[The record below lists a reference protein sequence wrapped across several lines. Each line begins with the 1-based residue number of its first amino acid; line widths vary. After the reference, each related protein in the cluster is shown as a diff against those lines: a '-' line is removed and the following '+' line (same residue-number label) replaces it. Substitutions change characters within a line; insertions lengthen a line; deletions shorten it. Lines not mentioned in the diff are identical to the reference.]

1 MIHSATKRI
10 GKQVRKLLK
19 SLPEEEWQDAIR
31 LTFNA
36 KKQQVQAE
44 QGLFALGDNIYVDD
58 EIFKKEKAEPI
69 PSFPFTTFL
78 GEKIMG
84 PESYQEVRGL
94 LVGDYQNYL
103 EERWVARLRAASK
116 VEINQEVLKTVN
128 KH

>member
-1 MIHSATKRI
+1 MSNCGKYSEKARTKYFI
-10 GKQVRKLLK
+10 KQKIK
-19 SLPEEEWQDAIR
+19 E
-31 LTFNA
+31 T
-36 KKQQVQAE
+36 
-44 QGLFALGDNIYVDD
+44 
-58 EIFKKEKAEPI
+58 FKKEKAEPI

-78 GEKIMG
+78 GEEIKG

-94 LVGDYQNYL
+94 LAGDYQNYL